1 MSFNKAGWYLQS
13 LCWFSVPRIWP
24 VPCWAYQRR
33 TSSLAGLRSPW
44 SVFVGTFHLI
54 QFKEDIQK
62 EAKDAPTFMQREPA
76 REVLDQLSHPE

>member
-1 MSFNKAGWYLQS
+1 
-13 LCWFSVPRIWP
+13 
-24 VPCWAYQRR
+24 
-33 TSSLAGLRSPW
+33 
-44 SVFVGTFHLI
+44 VFVGTFHLI